1 MSFALLSLYFL
12 AGSVLLLFIA
22 LWVRRISLR
31 TVAPALGIAL
41 LALVLLTAIFDN
53 VMIGSGLFAYAEK
66 TLLGVRVGLAPLEDF
81 SYPVSVVF
89 FAPALWWLAGG
100 RPPGTPA
107 PARSVEQQPAAKT
120 TAAKTTRKGL

>member
-100 RPPGTPA
+100 RPPGAPA
-107 PARSVEQQPAAKT
+107 PARSVEQQPAAKI